1 VKPKPF
7 IPSSDGAQEKPKFE
21 RDNLE
26 GQSSGNHLKE
36 NPEVLSRLGFRQEA
50 KKASVLAAKLR
61 NRERVKPGTV
71 EWEYKIRKEFVKNTE
86 NTSSRKVI
94 ANTERTTERF
104 NRRKLSWK
112 VQGKGRLERTKICR
126 P

>member
-1 VKPKPF
+1 M
-7 IPSSDGAQEKPKFE
+7 
-21 RDNLE
+21 
-26 GQSSGNHLKE
+26 
-36 NPEVLSRLGFRQEA
+36 GFRQEA

-104 NRRKLSWK
+104 SRRKLSWK
-112 VQGKGRLERTKICR
+112 VQGKGKIGRAHVELQSHSDLVCRLLLEKKKKKKIQKKKQKK
-126 P
+126 